1 MTGAGEGSTGPGSPG
16 GATVETGESGGGVAT
31 GGEDPSPEQA
41 ARDRS
46 RARAI
51 VGVLIMLIL
60 TLRAPLRFPP
70 QGLSAGERI
79 LARDRARRGASGALY
94 PQSASAGLNPRP
106 RPGRS
111 GAAPGEVL

>member
-1 MTGAGEGSTGPGSPG
+1 MAPG
-16 GATVETGESGGGVAT
+16 GEAS
-31 GGEDPSPEQA
+31 SLEQA
-41 ARDRS
+41 VRDRS
-46 RARAI
+46 SARSRWKAI
-51 VGVLIMLIL
+51 AGIRIMLIL
-60 TLRAPLRFPP
+60 TLPAPLRFPAK
-70 QGLSAGERI
+70 GLSAGERI